1 MSRCF
6 SCFFGGNILLNYSK
20 RMTQKDEQQRIAGEE
35 ACPTVRLR
43 EGFTTGACAAA
54 AAKAAV
60 LGLLENG
67 KAPLSVRVPFPS
79 GEAIPFQVEW
89 LKREQDSMLAAVR
102 KDAGD
107 DPDVTHGALVVAK
120 VCWCSGSGIRFEA
133 GEGVGRVTKP
143 GLSIPPGEPAINPG
157 PRAMVTAAIRSVT
170 GKGVCVTLSIPG
182 GEELAQ
188 KTFNPRLGIVGGL
201 SILGTTGRVR
211 PFSCQAIRCSVAC
224 ELSVAQAAG
233 VTHPVFVPGHI
244 GERSARRQLKVS
256 DEQLIEVG
264 NEWGFVLE
272 DLARYGFEH
281 VLLWGHPGK
290 LAKLAGEEWDTHSS
304 RSRSAIELI
313 REIFQGGA
321 DIPVCG
327 GSGQG
332 GADILVCGGSDQ
344 GGADIDASLPCQAR
358 ALPDTAVSVCAS
370 SALTAE
376 GFFAQLEEPARTRAA
391 NRLSQVIAEE
401 AFAKCAGACRVSVA
415 LVNLAG
421 DLLGSHGELIK
432 WR

>member
-1 MSRCF
+1 
-6 SCFFGGNILLNYSK
+6 
-20 RMTQKDEQQRIAGEE
+20 MTQQDEQNMTRADDV
-35 ACPTVRLR
+35 CPVTQLR

-54 AAKAAV
+54 AAKAAA
-60 LGLLENG
+60 LGLLEG
-67 KAPLSVRVPFPS
+67 RPCLPEVTVPFPS
-79 GEAIPFQVEW
+79 GEAITFKVEW
-89 LKREQDSMLAAVR
+89 LTHEGDSAVAAVR

-107 DPDVTHGALVVAK
+107 DPDVTHGALVVAN
-120 VCWCSGSGIRFEA
+120 VRRSSDSGIHFEA

-157 PRAMVTAAIRSVT
+157 PRKMICAAIREVT
-170 GKGVCVTLSIPG
+170 EQGVHVKISIPG
-182 GEELAQ
+182 GEELAK

-224 ELSVAQAAG
+224 ELDVAQAAG
-233 VTHPVFVPGHI
+233 VTHPVLVPGHI
-244 GERSARRQLKVS
+244 GERSAKRQLKVS
-256 DEQLIEVG
+256 EDQLIEVG

-272 DLARYGFEH
+272 GLHAYRFKH

-290 LAKLAGEEWDTHSS
+290 LAKLAGGEWDTHSS

-313 REIFQGGA
+313 RELF
-321 DIPVCG
+321 
-327 GSGQG
+327 
-332 GADILVCGGSDQ
+332 Q

-358 ALPDTAVSVCAS
+358 ALPDTAVFVCACE
-370 SALTAE
+370 ALTAE
-376 GFFAQLEEPARTRAA
+376 GFFEQLAEPARTRVA
-391 NRLSQVIAEE
+391 NRLSQVIAE
-401 AFAKCAGACRVSVA
+401 AAHAKCAGACSVSVA

-421 DLLGSHGELIK
+421 DLLGSTGELNK